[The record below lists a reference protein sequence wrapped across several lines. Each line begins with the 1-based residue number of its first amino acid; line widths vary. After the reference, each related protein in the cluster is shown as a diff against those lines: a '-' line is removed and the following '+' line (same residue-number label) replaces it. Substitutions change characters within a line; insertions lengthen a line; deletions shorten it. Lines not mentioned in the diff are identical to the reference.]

1 MKNNYKK
8 LKDIGI
14 LVLCDFASI
23 TVSVLLSLLIVHS
36 RVDFCLELLYW
47 YLLNIVTVY
56 VFFALFMLYSFHLGG
71 SFGYAKNSR
80 RNTFRVRCK
89 PRIYDIP

>member
-47 YLLNIVTVY
+47 YLLNIVTGY
-56 VFFALFMLYSFHLGG
+56 VFFALFRLYFKV
-71 SFGYAKNSR
+71 FN
-80 RNTFRVRCK
+80 
-89 PRIYDIP
+89 

>member
-36 RVDFCLELLYW
+36 RVDFCVELL
-47 YLLNIVTVY
+47 
-56 VFFALFMLYSFHLGG
+56 
-71 SFGYAKNSR
+71 
-80 RNTFRVRCK
+80 
-89 PRIYDIP
+89 

>member
-1 MKNNYKK
+1 MNNKYKK

-23 TVSVLLSLLIVHS
+23 TVSVLLSLLIVNS
-36 RVDFCLELLYW
+36 KVDFCLELLYW

-56 VFFALFMLYSFHLGG
+56 VFLALFRLYFIVFTSVGLIDTLKTVGAIIFIFCANL
-71 SFGYAKNSR
+71 A
-80 RNTFRVRCK
+80 
-89 PRIYDIP
+89 